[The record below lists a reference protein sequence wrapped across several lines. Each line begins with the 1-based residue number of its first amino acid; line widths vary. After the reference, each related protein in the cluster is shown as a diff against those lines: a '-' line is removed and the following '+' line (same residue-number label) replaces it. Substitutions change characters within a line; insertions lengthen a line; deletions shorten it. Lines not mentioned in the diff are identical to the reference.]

1 MRFNLY
7 ASVAVAALIL
17 PGAAYAQS
25 TGSIEFNNN
34 DIVVTGSKT
43 QEVAGTKIPDTAK
56 TKVEL
61 TNKFLSHE
69 VAGQSVD
76 ETINMLP
83 GVSFNN
89 NDPYGASGGTLTI
102 RGFTSDRIS
111 QTIDGTP
118 LNDTGN
124 YAIYSNQQLDPELID
139 QVNVIL
145 GSTDIDSPTA
155 SASGSTVNYTSI
167 TPTDDF
173 GGRLEGSVGDL
184 NMFRV
189 FGLVNTG
196 VFTPWGTK
204 AWFSASHQD
213 YNVVYDPIGKIRKA
227 QYNFKVYQPIGS
239 NGDFI
244 AVAGNWNVNRNN
256 NTADVYYDSFPTSK
270 SDRALGLERC
280 TIAAATPGAIDVPNS
295 CGTNYAESMNPSN
308 TGTLRITSSFHLA
321 HNLVLTVDPTIQYV
335 KANGGSGAITGQEN
349 SYAVHNADG
358 STSLLDGYIGGNYY
372 FGEDLNGDG
381 DTLDHTTVV
390 TDPVTGKTTTVY
402 GGVKLYDSSQTVTH
416 RYTLTSS
423 LRWDISDTQ
432 SLRLSYAHDYG
443 RHRQTGEAT
452 TLLENGQTSQPFP
465 VNDPLT
471 AGNGSVIQ
479 KRDRRSYAILDQ
491 VSGEYRGEFFD
502 DKLTVDA
509 GVRAPFYKRNLH
521 QNCFTTNA
529 SGYEA
534 AHPYSYTPGTDGN
547 PPVITGYA
555 PPGARSFTYNKVLPS
570 AGLTYKLASAF
581 TLYGSF
587 SEGLQVPGTDNLYNG
602 FYTPQGVQDPVPE
615 TTYNFDAGIRYTTS
629 KIQAQVGPWYTIFK
643 NRLASSY
650 DPITDLSIYRNLG
663 TVHKYGVDG
672 SIAYQVLPQLSL
684 YAFGSYLKSKILNDV
699 LAGNCTAAQAT
710 AGSTFSGT
718 NTVCAT
724 AGQDVYYATA
734 GKRESGSPTY
744 TFGGRA
750 QLNINPIEIGIEA
763 KRTGPRYINDQ
774 NVDLLNKYCP
784 NDGNCGSH
792 TPAYTVVNADARVNM
807 GWAGLND
814 TTYVQFN
821 VTNVFD
827 VLYPGGFGGGLS
839 ATTDPFIY
847 ISPPRTFSA
856 TLNVQF

>member
-1 MRFNLY
+1 MRMKLY
-7 ASVAVAALIL
+7 AGVAFAALTL

-34 DIVVTGSKT
+34 DIVVTGSRS
-43 QEVAGTKIPDTAK
+43 QDVAGTKIPDTAK

-89 NDPYGASGGTLTI
+89 NDPYGSSGGTLTI

-118 LNDTGN
+118 TNDTGN
-124 YAIYSNQQLDPELID
+124 YAIYSNQQIDPELID
-139 QVNVIL
+139 QVNVVL

-155 SASGSTVNYTSI
+155 SASGSTVNYTTI

-173 GGRLEGSVGDL
+173 GARLEGSVGDL

-213 YNVVYDPIGKIRKA
+213 YNVVYDPIGKIRKGA
-227 QYNFKVYQPIGS
+227 YNFKVYQPIGS

-256 NTADVYYDSFPTSK
+256 NTNDVYFDSFPTTKAARFS
-270 SDRALGLERC
+270 GPTRC
-280 TIAAATPGAIDVPNS
+280 TVEVPTAGVVDKPNT
-295 CGTNYAESMNPSN
+295 CGTSYAEGINPSD
-308 TGTLRITSSFHLA
+308 TGSLRITSSFHLA

-335 KANGGSGAITGQEN
+335 KANGGGNTATGTEAAQ
-349 SYAVHNADG
+349 AG
-358 STSLLDGYIGGNYY
+358 TGLMGYIGGKYY
-372 FGEDLNGDG
+372 FGRDLNGDG
-381 DTLDHTTVV
+381 DLLDTVNLHI
-390 TDPVTGKTTTVY
+390 P
-402 GGVKLYDSSQTVTH
+402 SQTVTH

-423 LRWDISDTQ
+423 LRWDISDSQ
-432 SLRLSYAHDYG
+432 SLRISYAHDYG
-443 RHRQTGEAT
+443 RHRQDGPAGY
-452 TLLENGQTSQPFP
+452 LQNNGQAFQAFP
-465 VNDPLT
+465 INDPIT
-471 AGNGSVIQ
+471 AGNGVILE
-479 KRDRRSYAILDQ
+479 KRNRKSYAILDQ
-491 VSGEYRGEFFD
+491 VSGEYRGNFFD
-502 DKLTVDA
+502 DALTLTA
-509 GVRAPFYKRNLH
+509 GLRAPFFKRELN
-521 QNCFTTNA
+521 NYCFTTSA
-529 SGYEA
+529 SGYVDCIAGSQADIDAYAA
-534 AHPYSYTPGTDGN
+534 AHPYSYTPATGTTGA
-547 PPVITGYA
+547 VITGSA
-555 PPGARSFTYNKVLPS
+555 PPGSRNYSYSKVLPS
-570 AGLTYKLASAF
+570 AGVTYRFASAF

-587 SEGLQVPGTDNLYNG
+587 SEGLQVPGTDNLYNNYY
-602 FYTPQGVQDPVPE
+602 FPVGVNDPVPE
-615 TTYNFDAGIRYTTS
+615 TTYNFDAGLRYTTS

-650 DPITDLSIYRNLG
+650 DPVTQLSLYRNLG
-663 TVHKYGVDG
+663 TVHKYGIDG
-672 SIAYQVLPQLSL
+672 SIAYQPIRQLSL

-699 LAGNCTAAQAT
+699 DGGVCNSRNYGVSPTCSAAT
-710 AGSTFSGT
+710 D
-718 NTVCAT
+718 
-724 AGQDVYYATA
+724 GQEFYYLTA

-750 QLNINPIEIGIEA
+750 QLNIKPIEVGIEA

-784 NDGNCGSH
+784 NNGNCGAKM
-792 TPAYTVVNADARVNM
+792 PAYTVVNADARVNL

-839 ATTDPFIY
+839 ALTDPFVY
-847 ISPPRTFSA
+847 IAPPRTFSA